1 MLAVKRTRGSLD
13 GIDAIEVI
21 PPSAED
27 SAASVHQA
35 KRPRLEPEF
44 GPDITGQAQIENP
57 TGEPINIIVSDA
69 DTSMTLLTLSKAQG
83 TSTRL
88 PKFLSG

>member
-21 PPSAED
+21 PPGLED
-27 SAASVHQA
+27 AASSFHQA
-35 KRPRLEPEF
+35 KRTRLEPGC
-44 GPDITGQAQIENP
+44 GPHITGQAQIENP

-69 DTSMTLLTLSKAQG
+69 DTNVTLLTLSKA
-83 TSTRL
+83 
-88 PKFLSG
+88 